1 MTPGLYRGLT
11 IALGPLIALYL
22 TERRRRGKEDPER
35 ISERQGRA
43 SRPRPAGPLIWI
55 HAASVGE
62 LTSALPLMRRLL
74 DKNAELT
81 ILVTS
86 GTVTSAR
93 LAADRL
99 PPRAIHQFVPADRP
113 DWVGRFL
120 DHWRPDL
127 ALWVESELWPNL
139 LGECRARGI
148 ATALVNARMSRR
160 SQRRWQR
167 LPGLIGPLLG
177 GFVLC
182 LAQDE
187 EQAERLA
194 ALGAKAV
201 EVSGS
206 LKQAAEPLPAEDGEL
221 ERLRSACAGRPLWL
235 AASTHDGEEAIAAR
249 VHRAVVADHPG
260 LLTIV
265 APRHPERG
273 DELAASLA
281 AGGLKVAQRSAG
293 QEIEPATELYLAD
306 TLGELGLFYRLSEIV
321 FVGGSLTPRGC
332 QNLLEPARLGAA
344 VIHGS
349 DVENFRV
356 AASDLAA
363 AGASVMV
370 RNAAELGREVALL
383 LGDAALRDRR
393 AAAGLGV
400 TGMGGDGHVSV
411 LDGVV
416 AALTPWLPGR
426 PEGSGEN
433 GHAGA

>member
-22 TERRRRGKEDPER
+22 RGRRRRGKEDPER
-35 ISERQGRA
+35 FAERQGRA
-43 SRPRPAGPLIWI
+43 SRPRPEGPLIWI
-55 HAASVGE
+55 HTASVGE
-62 LTSALPLMRRLL
+62 LTSALPLMRCLL
-74 DKNAELT
+74 EQRAELT
-81 ILVTS
+81 LLVTS

-139 LGECRARGI
+139 LGQSRARGI
-148 ATALVNARMSRR
+148 VTVLINARISRR
-160 SQRRWQR
+160 SFRRWQR

-177 GFVLC
+177 GFALC
-182 LAQDE
+182 LAQDQ
-187 EQAERLA
+187 EQAERLR
-194 ALGAKAV
+194 ALGATKV

-206 LKQAAEPLPAEDGEL
+206 LKQAAEPLPAEAAEL
-221 ERLRSACAGRPLWL
+221 QRLRAATAGRPLWL

-249 VHRAVVADHPG
+249 VHGDLAAAHPG
-260 LLTIV
+260 LLTIIV
-265 APRHPERG
+265 PRHPERG
-273 DELAASLA
+273 DELAAALT
-281 AGGLKVAQRSAG
+281 AGGLKLAQRSTG
-293 QEIEPATELYLAD
+293 QRIEPATEIYLAD

-344 VIHGS
+344 VIHGP

-356 AASDLAA
+356 AAADLAA
-363 AGASVMV
+363 AGASTMV
-370 RNAAELGREVALL
+370 RDGGELGREVAALL
-383 LGDAALRDRR
+383 IDAGLRERH
-393 AAAGLGV
+393 AAAGLRVSGG
-400 TGMGGDGHVSV
+400 TGEGHADI

-416 AALTPWLPGR
+416 AALGPWMPKTP
-426 PEGSGEN
+426 
-433 GHAGA
+433 GAAP

>member
-1 MTPGLYRGLT
+1 
-11 IALGPLIALYL
+11 
-22 TERRRRGKEDPER
+22 
-35 ISERQGRA
+35 
-43 SRPRPAGPLIWI
+43 
-55 HAASVGE
+55 
-62 LTSALPLMRRLL
+62 
-74 DKNAELT
+74 
-81 ILVTS
+81 
-86 GTVTSAR
+86 
-93 LAADRL
+93 
-99 PPRAIHQFVPADRP
+99 
-113 DWVGRFL
+113 
-120 DHWRPDL
+120 
-127 ALWVESELWPNL
+127 
-139 LGECRARGI
+139 
-148 ATALVNARMSRR
+148 MSRR
-160 SQRRWQR
+160 SFRRWQR

-177 GFVLC
+177 GFALC
-182 LAQDE
+182 LAQDQ
-187 EQAERLA
+187 EQAERLR
-194 ALGAKAV
+194 ALGATKV

-206 LKQAAEPLPAEDGEL
+206 LKQAAEPLPAEAAEL
-221 ERLRSACAGRPLWL
+221 QRLRAATAGRPLWL

-249 VHRAVVADHPG
+249 VHRDVVADHPG

-265 APRHPERG
+265 APRHPGRG

-332 QNLLEPARLGAA
+332 QSLLGPARLGAA

-370 RNAAELGREVALL
+370 QNAAELGREVALL

-426 PEGSGEN
+426 PEDTGEN

>member
-22 TERRRRGKEDPER
+22 RGRRRRGKEDPER
-35 ISERQGRA
+35 FAERQGRA
-43 SRPRPAGPLIWI
+43 SRPRPEGPLIWI
-55 HAASVGE
+55 HTASVGE
-62 LTSALPLMRRLL
+62 LTSALPLMRCLL
-74 DKNAELT
+74 EQRAELT
-81 ILVTS
+81 LLVTS

-139 LGECRARGI
+139 LGQSRARGI
-148 ATALVNARMSRR
+148 VTVLINARMSRR
-160 SQRRWQR
+160 SFRRWQR

-177 GFVLC
+177 GFALC
-182 LAQDE
+182 LAQDQ
-187 EQAERLA
+187 EQAERLR
-194 ALGAKAV
+194 ALGATKV

-206 LKQAAEPLPAEDGEL
+206 LKQAAEPLPAEAAEL
-221 ERLRSACAGRPLWL
+221 QRLRAATAGRPLWL

-249 VHRAVVADHPG
+249 VHGDLAAAHPG
-260 LLTIV
+260 LLTIIV
-265 APRHPERG
+265 PRHPERG
-273 DELAASLA
+273 DELAAALT
-281 AGGLKVAQRSAG
+281 AGGLKLAQRSTG
-293 QEIEPATELYLAD
+293 QRIEPATEIYLAD

-321 FVGGSLTPRGC
+321 FVGGSLMPRGC

-344 VIHGS
+344 VIHGP

-356 AASDLAA
+356 AAADLAA
-363 AGASVMV
+363 AGASTMV
-370 RNAAELGREVALL
+370 RDGGELGREVAALL
-383 LGDAALRDRR
+383 IDAGLRERH
-393 AAAGLGV
+393 AAAGLRVSGG
-400 TGMGGDGHVSV
+400 TGEGHADI

-416 AALTPWLPGR
+416 AALGPWMPKTP
-426 PEGSGEN
+426 
-433 GHAGA
+433 GAAP

>member
-22 TERRRRGKEDPER
+22 RGRRRRGKEDPER
-35 ISERQGRA
+35 FAERQGRA
-43 SRPRPAGPLIWI
+43 SRPRPEGPLIWI
-55 HAASVGE
+55 HTASVGE
-62 LTSALPLMRRLL
+62 LTSALPLMRCLL
-74 DKNAELT
+74 EQRAELT
-81 ILVTS
+81 LLVTS

-139 LGECRARGI
+139 LGQSRARGI
-148 ATALVNARMSRR
+148 VTVLINARMSRR
-160 SQRRWQR
+160 SFRRWQR

-177 GFVLC
+177 GFALC
-182 LAQDE
+182 LAQDQ
-187 EQAERLA
+187 EQAERLR
-194 ALGAKAV
+194 ALGATKV

-206 LKQAAEPLPAEDGEL
+206 LKQAAEPLPAEAAEL
-221 ERLRSACAGRPLWL
+221 QRLRAATAGRPLWL

-249 VHRAVVADHPG
+249 VHGDLAAAHPG
-260 LLTIV
+260 LLTVIV
-265 APRHPERG
+265 PRHPERG
-273 DELAASLA
+273 DELAAALT
-281 AGGLKVAQRSAG
+281 AGGLKLAQRSTG
-293 QEIEPATELYLAD
+293 QRIEPATEIYLAD

-344 VIHGS
+344 VIHGP

-356 AASDLAA
+356 AAADLAA
-363 AGASVMV
+363 AGASTMV
-370 RNAAELGREVALL
+370 RDGGELGREVAALL
-383 LGDAALRDRR
+383 IDAGLRERH
-393 AAAGLGV
+393 AAAGLRVSGG
-400 TGMGGDGHVSV
+400 TGEGHADI

-416 AALTPWLPGR
+416 AALGPWMPKTP
-426 PEGSGEN
+426 
-433 GHAGA
+433 GAAP

>member
-22 TERRRRGKEDPER
+22 RGRRRRGKEDPER
-35 ISERQGRA
+35 FAERQGRA
-43 SRPRPAGPLIWI
+43 SRPRPEGPLIWI
-55 HAASVGE
+55 HTASVGE
-62 LTSALPLMRRLL
+62 LTSALPLMRCLL
-74 DKNAELT
+74 EQRAELT
-81 ILVTS
+81 LLVTS

-139 LGECRARGI
+139 LGQSRARGI
-148 ATALVNARMSRR
+148 VTVLINARMSRR
-160 SQRRWQR
+160 SFRRWQR

-177 GFVLC
+177 GFALC
-182 LAQDE
+182 LAQDQ
-187 EQAERLA
+187 EQAERLR
-194 ALGAKAV
+194 ALGATKV

-206 LKQAAEPLPAEDGEL
+206 LKQAAEPLPAEAAEL
-221 ERLRSACAGRPLWL
+221 QRLRAATAGRPLWL

-249 VHRAVVADHPG
+249 VHGDLAAAHPG
-260 LLTIV
+260 LLTIIV
-265 APRHPERG
+265 PRHPERG
-273 DELAASLA
+273 DELAAALT
-281 AGGLKVAQRSAG
+281 AGGLKLAQRSTG
-293 QEIEPATELYLAD
+293 QRIEPATEIYLAD

-344 VIHGS
+344 VIHGP
-349 DVENFRV
+349 DIENFRV
-356 AASDLAA
+356 AAADLAA
-363 AGASVMV
+363 AGASTMV
-370 RNAAELGREVALL
+370 RDGGELGREVAALL
-383 LGDAALRDRR
+383 IDAGLRERH
-393 AAAGLGV
+393 AAAGLRVSGG
-400 TGMGGDGHVSV
+400 TGEGHADI

-416 AALTPWLPGR
+416 AALGPWMPKTP
-426 PEGSGEN
+426 
-433 GHAGA
+433 GAAP

>member
-22 TERRRRGKEDPER
+22 RGRRRRGKEDPER
-35 ISERQGRA
+35 FAERQGRA
-43 SRPRPAGPLIWI
+43 SRPRPEGPLIWI
-55 HAASVGE
+55 HTASVGE
-62 LTSALPLMRRLL
+62 LTSALPLMRCLL
-74 DKNAELT
+74 EQRAKLT
-81 ILVTS
+81 LLVTS

-139 LGECRARGI
+139 LGQSRARGI
-148 ATALVNARMSRR
+148 VTVLINARMSRR
-160 SQRRWQR
+160 SFRRWQR

-177 GFVLC
+177 GFALC
-182 LAQDE
+182 LAQDQ
-187 EQAERLA
+187 EQAERLR
-194 ALGAKAV
+194 ALGATKV

-206 LKQAAEPLPAEDGEL
+206 LKQAAEPLPAEAAEL
-221 ERLRSACAGRPLWL
+221 QRLRAATAGRPLWL

-249 VHRAVVADHPG
+249 VHGDLAAAHPG
-260 LLTIV
+260 LLTIIV
-265 APRHPERG
+265 PRHPERG
-273 DELAASLA
+273 DELAAALT
-281 AGGLKVAQRSAG
+281 AGGLKLAQRSTG
-293 QEIEPATELYLAD
+293 QRIEPATEIYLAD

-344 VIHGS
+344 VIHGP

-356 AASDLAA
+356 AAADLAA
-363 AGASVMV
+363 AGASTMV
-370 RNAAELGREVALL
+370 RDGGELGREVAALL
-383 LGDAALRDRR
+383 IDAGLRERH
-393 AAAGLGV
+393 AAAGLRVSGG
-400 TGMGGDGHVSV
+400 TGEGHADI

-416 AALTPWLPGR
+416 AALGPWMPKTP
-426 PEGSGEN
+426 
-433 GHAGA
+433 GAAP

>member
-11 IALGPLIALYL
+11 IALGPLIALCL
-22 TERRRRGKEDPER
+22 RGRRRRGKEDPER
-35 ISERQGRA
+35 FAERQGRA
-43 SRPRPAGPLIWI
+43 SRPRPEGPLIWI
-55 HAASVGE
+55 HTASVGE
-62 LTSALPLMRRLL
+62 LTSALPLMRCLL
-74 DKNAELT
+74 EQRAELT
-81 ILVTS
+81 LLVTS

-139 LGECRARGI
+139 LGQSRARGI
-148 ATALVNARMSRR
+148 VTVLINARMSRR
-160 SQRRWQR
+160 SFRRWQR

-177 GFVLC
+177 GFALC
-182 LAQDE
+182 LAQDQ
-187 EQAERLA
+187 EQAERLR
-194 ALGAKAV
+194 ALGATKV

-206 LKQAAEPLPAEDGEL
+206 LKQAAEPLPAEAAEL
-221 ERLRSACAGRPLWL
+221 QRLRAATAGRPLWL

-249 VHRAVVADHPG
+249 VHGDLAAAPPG
-260 LLTIV
+260 LLTIIV
-265 APRHPERG
+265 PRHPERG
-273 DELAASLA
+273 DELAAALT
-281 AGGLKVAQRSAG
+281 AGGLKLAQRSTG
-293 QEIEPATELYLAD
+293 QRIEPATEIYLAD

-344 VIHGS
+344 VIHGP

-356 AASDLAA
+356 AAADLAA
-363 AGASVMV
+363 AGASTMV
-370 RNAAELGREVALL
+370 RDGGELGREVAALL
-383 LGDAALRDRR
+383 IDAGLRERH
-393 AAAGLGV
+393 AAAGLRVSGG
-400 TGMGGDGHVSV
+400 TGEGHADI

-416 AALTPWLPGR
+416 AALGPWMPKTP
-426 PEGSGEN
+426 
-433 GHAGA
+433 GAAP

>member
-22 TERRRRGKEDPER
+22 RGRRRRGKEDPER
-35 ISERQGRA
+35 FAERQGRA
-43 SRPRPAGPLIWI
+43 SRPRPEGPLIWI
-55 HAASVGE
+55 HTASVGE
-62 LTSALPLMRRLL
+62 LTSALPLMRCLL
-74 DKNAELT
+74 EQRAELT
-81 ILVTS
+81 LLVTS

-139 LGECRARGI
+139 LGQSRARGI
-148 ATALVNARMSRR
+148 VTVLINARMSRR
-160 SQRRWQR
+160 SFRRWQR

-177 GFVLC
+177 GFALC
-182 LAQDE
+182 LAQDQ
-187 EQAERLA
+187 EQAERLR
-194 ALGAKAV
+194 ALGATKV

-206 LKQAAEPLPAEDGEL
+206 LKQAAEPLPAEAAEL
-221 ERLRSACAGRPLWL
+221 QRLRAATAGRPLWL
-235 AASTHDGEEAIAAR
+235 AASTHDGEEALAAR
-249 VHRAVVADHPG
+249 VHGDLAAAPPG
-260 LLTIV
+260 LLTIIV
-265 APRHPERG
+265 PRHPERG
-273 DELAASLA
+273 DELAAALT
-281 AGGLKVAQRSAG
+281 AGGLKLAQRSTG
-293 QEIEPATELYLAD
+293 QRIEPATEIYLAD

-344 VIHGS
+344 VIHGP

-356 AASDLAA
+356 AAADLAA
-363 AGASVMV
+363 AGASTMV
-370 RNAAELGREVALL
+370 RDGGELGREVAALL
-383 LGDAALRDRR
+383 IDAGLRERH
-393 AAAGLGV
+393 AAAGLRVSGG
-400 TGMGGDGHVSV
+400 TGEGHADI

-416 AALTPWLPGR
+416 AALGPWMPKTP
-426 PEGSGEN
+426 
-433 GHAGA
+433 GAAP

>member
-22 TERRRRGKEDPER
+22 RGRRRRGKEDPER
-35 ISERQGRA
+35 FAERQGRA
-43 SRPRPAGPLIWI
+43 SRPRPEGPLIWI
-55 HAASVGE
+55 HTASVGE
-62 LTSALPLMRRLL
+62 LTSALPLMRCLL
-74 DKNAELT
+74 EQRAELT
-81 ILVTS
+81 LLVTS

-139 LGECRARGI
+139 LGQSRARGI
-148 ATALVNARMSRR
+148 VTVLINARMSRR
-160 SQRRWQR
+160 SFRRWQR

-177 GFVLC
+177 GFALC
-182 LAQDE
+182 LAQDQ
-187 EQAERLA
+187 EQAERLR
-194 ALGAKAV
+194 ALGATKV

-206 LKQAAEPLPAEDGEL
+206 LKQAAEPLPAEAAEL
-221 ERLRSACAGRPLWL
+221 QRLRAATAGRPLWL

-249 VHRAVVADHPG
+249 VHGDLAAAHPG
-260 LLTIV
+260 LLTIIV
-265 APRHPERG
+265 PRHPERG
-273 DELAASLA
+273 DELAAALT
-281 AGGLKVAQRSAG
+281 AGGLKLAQRSTG
-293 QEIEPATELYLAD
+293 QRIEPATEIYLAD

-332 QNLLEPARLGAA
+332 QNLLEAARLGAA
-344 VIHGS
+344 VIHGP

-356 AASDLAA
+356 AAADLAA
-363 AGASVMV
+363 AGASTMV
-370 RNAAELGREVALL
+370 RDGGELGREVAALL
-383 LGDAALRDRR
+383 IDAGLRERH
-393 AAAGLGV
+393 AAAGLRVSGG
-400 TGMGGDGHVSV
+400 TGEGHADI

-416 AALTPWLPGR
+416 AALGPWMPKTP
-426 PEGSGEN
+426 
-433 GHAGA
+433 GAAP

>member
-22 TERRRRGKEDPER
+22 RGRRRRGKEDPER
-35 ISERQGRA
+35 FAERQGRA
-43 SRPRPAGPLIWI
+43 SRPRPEGPLIWI
-55 HAASVGE
+55 HTASVGE
-62 LTSALPLMRRLL
+62 LTSALPLMRCLL
-74 DKNAELT
+74 EQRAELT
-81 ILVTS
+81 LLVTS

-139 LGECRARGI
+139 LGQSRARGI
-148 ATALVNARMSRR
+148 VTVLINARMSRR
-160 SQRRWQR
+160 SFRRWQR

-177 GFVLC
+177 GFALC
-182 LAQDE
+182 LAQDQ
-187 EQAERLA
+187 EQAERLR
-194 ALGAKAV
+194 ALGATKV

-206 LKQAAEPLPAEDGEL
+206 LKQAAEPLPAEAAEL
-221 ERLRSACAGRPLWL
+221 QRLRAATAGRPLWL

-249 VHRAVVADHPG
+249 VHGDLAAAHPG
-260 LLTIV
+260 LLTVIV
-265 APRHPERG
+265 PRHPERG
-273 DELAASLA
+273 DELAAALT
-281 AGGLKVAQRSAG
+281 AGGQKLAQRSTG
-293 QEIEPATELYLAD
+293 QRIEPATEIYLAD

-344 VIHGS
+344 VIHGP

-356 AASDLAA
+356 AAADLAA
-363 AGASVMV
+363 AGASTMV
-370 RNAAELGREVALL
+370 RDGGELGREVAALL
-383 LGDAALRDRR
+383 IDAGLRERH
-393 AAAGLGV
+393 AAAGLRVSGG
-400 TGMGGDGHVSV
+400 TGEGHADI

-416 AALTPWLPGR
+416 AALGPWMPKTP
-426 PEGSGEN
+426 
-433 GHAGA
+433 GAAP